1 MDHQFPEK
9 VIKKK
14 RRAVMACDACRS
26 KKKKCDGE
34 TPCFRCKS
42 LAKIC
47 TYSKKERKPNATPVD
62 KKISIPVDRRISVPQ
77 EGLSAIATTNMYF
90 QLFFR
95 CLNLISFFHKFDMSM
110 LERPNTKPALLQY
123 NTILAISTRAFSSN
137 PEAYLTFE
145 NRARQLAGDLF
156 DDCSFDTAV
165 GFELLGLHF
174 WWDSEERFGFY
185 RELTLSILNRVYK
198 SGEHDPYWTSR
209 LMIAATGLTP
219 LLDSSVTD
227 DVEKV
232 TDLFKKATL
241 NHNPGETFTNAIPSA
256 EGEPISDAE
265 VMLWTTLRIRLAE
278 YVFKEVQK
286 LTSNGGD
293 GNSQNYLPLESLR
306 EIILLIEQMHKL
318 FSRKEAVKVKS
329 EIIMRMMAASAYY
342 AGGYKSHAINQIR
355 TLLDKFDTS
364 NVPFNTIGPF
374 FSDLLHTGFRI
385 AFNEKEYQLA
395 NVINGYQRKMAEIVP
410 SARKN
415 FHTNMELLKTI
426 PTSSTNQSQLNSIFE
441 LPPIYPEIVHSNPPP
456 LNIDDGIQYSMF
468 PQLPVE
474 EESFINQLFD
484 FSSDT
489 TPSISPFLLSVLG
502 DNNNFI

>member
-14 RRAVMACDACRS
+14 RRTTMACDVCRS
-26 KKKKCDGE
+26 TKKKCDGE

-42 LAKIC
+42 LCKIC
-47 TYSKKERKPNATPVD
+47 TYSKKGRKPNATPVD
-62 KKISIPVDRRISVPQ
+62 RNISIPQ

-90 QLFFR
+90 QLFFS
-95 CLNLISFFHKFDMSM
+95 CFTLISFFHKFDMSM

-174 WWDSEERFGFY
+174 WWDSEEQFRFY
-185 RELTLSILNRVYK
+185 RKLTLTILNRVYE
-198 SGEHDPYWTSR
+198 SGKYDPYWTSR
-209 LMIAATGLTP
+209 LMIATTGFTSF
-219 LLDSSVTD
+219 LDPSITD
-227 DVEKV
+227 DFAKV

-241 NHNPGETFTNAIPSA
+241 KRNTGETFTNAIPSA

-306 EIILLIEQMHKL
+306 EIIFLIEQMHKL
-318 FSRKEAVKVKS
+318 FSRKDSLKVQI
-329 EIIMRMMAASAYY
+329 EVMIRMMAANAYY
-342 AGGYKSHAINQIR
+342 AGGYKSHAINQLR
-355 TLLDKFDTS
+355 TLLEKFDIS
-364 NVPFNTIGPF
+364 NIPFNVIGPF
-374 FSDLLHTGFRI
+374 YSDLLHTGFRI

-395 NVINGYQRKMAEIVP
+395 NVISGYQTKISEIVP
-410 SARKN
+410 SARKFLN
-415 FHTNMELLKTI
+415 MDMELLKTI
-426 PTSSTNQSQLNSIFE
+426 PTSSTNQSKDNSIFE
-441 LPPIYPEIVHSNPPP
+441 LPPICPEKLHSNIPPP
-456 LNIDDGIQYSMF
+456 PSIDDGTQYPMF
-468 PQLPVE
+468 PQLLDE